1 MAKIEKETQANKVL
15 KHLKKGRS
23 ITSLSALKLFGI
35 ISTPK
40 RICEI
45 ISMGYKI
52 DKKRIAVINKFGERV
67 YVIRYK
73 LSTN

>member
-1 MAKIEKETQANKVL
+1 MAKIEKETQASKVL
-15 KHLKKGRS
+15 KYLKKGFS
-23 ITSLSALKLFGI
+23 LTSLSALQRFSI
-35 ISTPK
+35 ISFPK

-45 ISMGYKI
+45 QAMGYKI